1 MLEKLAVPEDPLG
14 HSWIKGAEGPT
25 NLTMKCTKC
34 GLYVQQI
41 AEQASFNRL
50 MSHHCIGGGEILS
63 AWGIHATHHMVNMG
77 VQWSCSKC
85 GRLQRPQSGVG
96 AKQLQK
102 PCDGRAAVS
111 QLGKMAQGAGSST
124 LGQASPIV
132 PKTKSAVPFGT
143 KREDPVG
150 AAVGPKQATLNF
162 GQAAQ
167 VLLPKA
173 AGKAK
178 TEPKQAKL
186 SFS

>member
-14 HSWIKGAEGPT
+14 HSWIEGAEGPT

-111 QLGKMAQGAGSST
+111 QLARKNGSRCWKFHFRSGKPYSS
-124 LGQASPIV
+124 Q
-132 PKTKSAVPFGT
+132 
-143 KREDPVG
+143 
-150 AAVGPKQATLNF
+150 N
-162 GQAAQ
+162 
-167 VLLPKA
+167 
-173 AGKAK
+173 
-178 TEPKQAKL
+178 
-186 SFS
+186 

>member
-1 MLEKLAVPEDPLG
+1 
-14 HSWIKGAEGPT
+14 
-25 NLTMKCTKC
+25 
-34 GLYVQQI
+34 
-41 AEQASFNRL
+41 
-50 MSHHCIGGGEILS
+50 
-63 AWGIHATHHMVNMG
+63 
-77 VQWSCSKC
+77 
-85 GRLQRPQSGVG
+85 
-96 AKQLQK
+96 
-102 PCDGRAAVS
+102 
-111 QLGKMAQGAGSST
+111 MAQGAGSST